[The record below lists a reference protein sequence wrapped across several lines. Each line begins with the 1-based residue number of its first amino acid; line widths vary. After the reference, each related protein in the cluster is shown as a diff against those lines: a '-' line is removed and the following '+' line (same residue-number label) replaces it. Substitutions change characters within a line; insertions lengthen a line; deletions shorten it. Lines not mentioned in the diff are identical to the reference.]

1 VISPSHHQAV
11 ATSALSALQASNQ
24 PLVVVDSSG
33 KIQCCS
39 HLFSV
44 LVAQMADSL
53 KNQSLIDVLR
63 RRACNA
69 EAMTQLSETFKG
81 LKTVDIQLK
90 MQSGA
95 GIPSDFCM
103 NVTPLN
109 TESLVA
115 TEFCV
120 SFADMSEL
128 NSLRASVERTRQ
140 LNSVLFEC
148 VNAGMGEWRL
158 AEGHISLGP
167 RLAVMIGDDASAWVK
182 RPVRDLFARCHPEDA
197 PFLRLQIEELIDR
210 KLERLHTEFRVKH
223 EEGYWVAFLARGQV
237 VGRDSS
243 GAAQTVSFVFIDV
256 TELRHHDSRW
266 KHRAQLSSDWFW
278 ATDDKGNLSEI
289 SKEVAELVNCK
300 IEDLLEKP
308 LLEVLR
314 LTRATPL
321 EPVDIAQFGTKK
333 VIKGRLVRVDRP
345 GAASAWFELDAT
357 PRYDFRGDFI
367 GYEGVGRN
375 VTKRHL
381 QELEV
386 LEAKQLAEHSN
397 KSKSVFLAT
406 MSHEIRTPM
415 NGVLG
420 MAEMLSTSML
430 DEEQSESVTIIRQ
443 SATHLLSLIDSI
455 LDFSKLEADRVEI
468 EERQVHIDDLLY
480 SLTDS
485 LLPVATAKSVKLR
498 AFSDPTLPCLM
509 LDDTRLRQVLN
520 NFIGNAIKFSS
531 SDSDVGGEVYIRAED
546 NGAGLLKVS
555 VKDNGI
561 GIAPQQLASVFDAFH
576 QAEVST
582 TRRFGGTGLGL
593 AISKKLI
600 DLMGGMI
607 NVESEVGK
615 GSCFTL
621 LLPMKVAG
629 QASSQPVLTHKE
641 LTGKHCVVVGV
652 DSQENKDLQF
662 VLRNAGA
669 SAFLVGDTSAAFNAM
684 NSVLRPT
691 VFLHT
696 SVGKSEAAYSK
707 DLLSFTWAK
716 EVSHLL
722 VTDGTRKSLR
732 MIEENIACADW
743 GRPAMIANAVNLMT
757 QDRSQIP
764 SSAMA
769 ARKRLVGMGLPK
781 AVEKL
786 SSSIKVLVAEDD
798 PINQRVISKQL
809 AHLGVKVDI
818 AQTGREALEMWM
830 EDKNYSL
837 ILTDLHM
844 PVMDGYELT
853 RRIRSVESD
862 DEHIPIIALTAN
874 AVTGE
879 TFEAYKAGID
889 LYLTKPILLADLS
902 MAIATFALTDTP
914 KFSGEHLPAQITDHE
929 VETLPVFDLA
939 AVIGILGDDVDLI
952 KELTDQY
959 VNDVESVFSEFDS
972 ALFSLD
978 AKQCKFLAHRLKSS
992 SRSVGAMQLGKLFS
1006 DIESDPEFTSRD
1018 QAQLKSSEMHSL
1030 FEAYRVAISNSLKE
1044 TQS

>member
-1 VISPSHHQAV
+1 
-11 ATSALSALQASNQ
+11 
-24 PLVVVDSSG
+24 
-33 KIQCCS
+33 
-39 HLFSV
+39 
-44 LVAQMADSL
+44 
-53 KNQSLIDVLR
+53 
-63 RRACNA
+63 
-69 EAMTQLSETFKG
+69 
-81 LKTVDIQLK
+81 
-90 MQSGA
+90 
-95 GIPSDFCM
+95 
-103 NVTPLN
+103 
-109 TESLVA
+109 
-115 TEFCV
+115 
-120 SFADMSEL
+120 
-128 NSLRASVERTRQ
+128 
-140 LNSVLFEC
+140 
-148 VNAGMGEWRL
+148 
-158 AEGHISLGP
+158 
-167 RLAVMIGDDASAWVK
+167 
-182 RPVRDLFARCHPEDA
+182 
-197 PFLRLQIEELIDR
+197 
-210 KLERLHTEFRVKH
+210 
-223 EEGYWVAFLARGQV
+223 
-237 VGRDSS
+237 
-243 GAAQTVSFVFIDV
+243 
-256 TELRHHDSRW
+256 
-266 KHRAQLSSDWFW
+266 
-278 ATDDKGNLSEI
+278 
-289 SKEVAELVNCK
+289 
-300 IEDLLEKP
+300 
-308 LLEVLR
+308 
-314 LTRATPL
+314 
-321 EPVDIAQFGTKK
+321 
-333 VIKGRLVRVDRP
+333 
-345 GAASAWFELDAT
+345 
-357 PRYDFRGDFI
+357 
-367 GYEGVGRN
+367 
-375 VTKRHL
+375 
-381 QELEV
+381 
-386 LEAKQLAEHSN
+386 
-397 KSKSVFLAT
+397 
-406 MSHEIRTPM
+406 M

-420 MAEMLSTSML
+420 MAEMLSTSTL
-430 DEEQSESVTIIRQ
+430 DDEQSESVTIIRQ

-468 EERQVHIDDLLY
+468 EERQVHVDDLLY

-498 AFSDPTLPCLM
+498 AFSDPTLPCLL

-531 SDSDVGGEVYIRAED
+531 SELDVGGEVYVRAED
-546 NGAGLLKVS
+546 NGSGLLKVS

-621 LLPMKVAG
+621 LLPMKVVG
-629 QASSQPVLTHKE
+629 QATSQPVITHKE
-641 LTGKHCVVVGV
+641 LTGKHCVVVGTNC
-652 DSQENKDLQF
+652 QENKDLQF

-669 SAFLVGDTSAAFNAM
+669 SAFLVGDVSAAFDAM
-684 NSVLRPT
+684 DSVLRPT

-696 SVGKSEAAYSK
+696 SVGKSEADYSK
-707 DLLSFTWAK
+707 KLLSFTWAK

-769 ARKRLVGMGLPK
+769 AKKRLIGMGLPK
-781 AVEKL
+781 TIEKL
-786 SSSIKVLVAEDD
+786 SASIKVLVAEDD

-844 PVMDGYELT
+844 PEMDGYELT

-862 DEHIPIIALTAN
+862 NEHIPIIALTAN

-902 MAIATFALTDTP
+902 MAIATFALPETKPFT
-914 KFSGEHLPAQITDHE
+914 GEHLPAQITEHV
-929 VETLPVFDLA
+929 VEGLPVFDLA
-939 AVIGILGDDVDLI
+939 AVVGILGDDIALI

-959 VNDVESVFSEFDS
+959 INDVEGVFSEFEN
-972 ALFSLD
+972 ALLSLD

-1006 DIESDPEFTSRD
+1006 DIESDPEFASREKS
-1018 QAQLKSSEMHSL
+1018 QLKSSEMHTL
-1030 FEAYRVAISNSLKE
+1030 FEAYRVALSTSLKE
-1044 TQS
+1044 MQS